1 MNHQRMRTLTYSA
14 VFLALALIL
23 PFFTG
28 QIPQIGSMLSPMHL
42 PVMLCGFVCGGPAGL
57 AVGFIAPLL
66 RCLLFGMPPVLT
78 ALAMAFELAG
88 YGFVCG
94 VLFRLFRDRLPAL
107 ASIYAALVPAMVA
120 GRLVWGAAQFVIL
133 GVSGS
138 SFPFSAFLAGA
149 VLNALPAIVS
159 QLILVPALVLLL
171 RRARPGTLKV

>member
-1 MNHQRMRTLTYSA
+1 MNHQRIRTLTYSA
-14 VFLALALIL
+14 LFLALALIL

-42 PVMLCGFVCGGPAGL
+42 PVMLCGFFCGGPAGL

-66 RCLLFGMPPVLT
+66 RCLLFGMPPFLT
-78 ALAMAFELAG
+78 ALAMSFELAG
-88 YGFVCG
+88 YGLCCG
-94 VLFRLFRDRLPAL
+94 VLFRLFSGRLGQL
-107 ASIYAALVPAMVA
+107 SSIYAALIPAMVI

-138 SFPFSAFLAGA
+138 TFPLSAFLAGA

-159 QLILVPALVLLL
+159 QLILVPALVLLV
-171 RRARPGTLKV
+171 RRAVPISVKV